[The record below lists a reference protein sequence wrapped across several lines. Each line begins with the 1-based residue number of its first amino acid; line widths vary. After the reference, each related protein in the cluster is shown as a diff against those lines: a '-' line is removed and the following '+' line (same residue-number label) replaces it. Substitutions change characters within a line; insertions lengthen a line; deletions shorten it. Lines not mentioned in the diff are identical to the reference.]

1 MAAPPAGPTF
11 SGRWYLP
18 SHQSHMVP
26 SLAPLA
32 LMTLENAIPEPPQ
45 EVTAAPHLLR
55 TLPRGVSEQRGFRD
69 PGPTSGLAVLG
80 TPVSERVTEINGRT
94 VWRMNPIS
102 KQAFVSKNITKTEHL
117 CQYEVFF
124 HQS

>member
-32 LMTLENAIPEPPQ
+32 LMTLENAIPEPPR

-55 TLPRGVSEQRGFRD
+55 TLPRGVREQRGFRD